1 MIRNF
6 IKKKGD
12 QFAFSVTYPFGV
24 NFTSVE
30 LGVKKAYTDEDYII
44 FISLNNGI
52 TKINDRTYQITIPY
66 TEMAKLDYGMY
77 VYDLRV
83 KSGNIPTTPL
93 SGKLIIQETVYYTK
107 D

>member
-12 QFAFSVTYPFGV
+12 QFTFSITYPTDV
-24 NFTSVE
+24 NFTAVE
-30 LGVKKAYTDEDYII
+30 LGVKKSYTDEEYIL
-44 FISLNNGI
+44 FVSLNNGI
-52 TKINDRTYQITIPY
+52 SKIDDRTYQIIIPY
-66 TEMAKLDYGMY
+66 EEMAKLDYGMY

-93 SGKLIIQETVYYTK
+93 SGKLIIQETVYYKK

>member
-12 QFAFSVTYPFGV
+12 QFAFSITYPFDV

-30 LGVKKAYTDEDYII
+30 LGVKNDYTDEDYII

-52 TKINDRTYQITIPY
+52 TKIDNRTYQITIPY

-77 VYDLRV
+77 VYDVRT
-83 KSGNIPTTPL
+83 KSGQIPITPL
-93 SGKLIIQETVYYTK
+93 SGKLIIQETVYYKK

>member
-12 QFAFSVTYPFGV
+12 QFVFNVTYPFDI
-24 NFTSVE
+24 NYSSVE
-30 LGVKKAYTDEDYII
+30 LGVKKSYNDEDYII
-44 FISLNNGI
+44 FVSLGNGI

-66 TEMAKLDYGMY
+66 TEMAKLDYGVY
-77 VYDLRV
+77 VYDMRT
-83 KSGNIPTTPL
+83 KENTIPTTPL
-93 SGKLIIQETVYYTK
+93 SGKLIIQETVYYKK